1 MKKENQKINL
11 VKDMLSMIGDNP
23 DRNGLKETPQRVVK
37 M

>member
-23 DRNGLKETPQRVVK
+23 NRNGLKDTSQRVVK